1 MKFCPSCGV
10 ALDGGIRFCPQC
22 GVSLVAFPAPTGLP
36 ALRPARTTL
45 NVGAMTV
52 GLLSIALIAGGL
64 SFLALH

>member
-10 ALDGGIRFCPQC
+10 QLERGTRFCPQC

-45 NVGAMTV
+45 NVGAMTL
-52 GLLSIALIAGGL
+52 GLLSITLIVGGL